1 MLVEIVLNMKSDPEF
16 SFPLGN
22 MALNFVTDIKRLYI
36 QICQIH
42 RIGILNFT
50 ISTV

>member
-1 MLVEIVLNMKSDPEF
+1 MLVEIILNMKSDPEC

-22 MALNFVTDIKRLYI
+22 MALNFVTDIKQLYI